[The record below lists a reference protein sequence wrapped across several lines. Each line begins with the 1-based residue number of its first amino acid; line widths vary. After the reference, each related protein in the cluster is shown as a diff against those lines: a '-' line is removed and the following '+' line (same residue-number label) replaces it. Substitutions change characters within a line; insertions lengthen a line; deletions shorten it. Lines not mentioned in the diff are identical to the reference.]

1 MPVDM
6 VYKSVS
12 KSQQAI
18 DCYLADSMRRPYH
31 QQFPKG
37 KEGESSTPLL
47 NNATAVAKS
56 LPRKSPLKAISRLVG
71 PFLT

>member
-12 KSQQAI
+12 KAQQTI
-18 DCYLADSMRRPYH
+18 DCYLADSMRRPYR

-37 KEGESSTPLL
+37 KGESSTPLL
-47 NNATAVAKS
+47 NNATAVANS